1 MSYIRSK
8 TRPQGDRPIIH
19 EQKNFGQG
27 LNVDIPASD
36 FDSNANQN
44 LENYIAF
51 ERYPDGRSGTVHI
64 HDLPGSGT
72 IHSIA
77 IHPTSKIC
85 IMHRGTK
92 IWEVKTVDAE
102 ILSFLSDTATIS
114 PASFGID
121 KKSTL
126 KPFGE
131 NFMIST
137 VDGIFQILIEYTNK
151 SFFQTN
157 SGQPLDTHDIGVDQ
171 EQAPYK
177 IKTVYTFSIIVDE
190 ATGLAPPIFPGQVD
204 RLTPGY
210 KLVWESPPVLSGES
224 SIDNASFYRLRTA
237 TLELGKGAGHTSLTT
252 ALGAKDLAAT
262 LEQKI
267 THISAYQTADLGIN
281 GKNNLSL
288 EQFAFSA
295 ESIVDHNFLL
305 GNTVNIALSD
315 TQVDS
320 RTTPSKTTAS
330 SLTLKNPDF
339 IPLPSGDLFE
349 VTPGFLFSAIS
360 QKKVLSYSQ
369 RVPDDSIS
377 GFHNP
382 ALQFHE
388 FDDGITVIAGTP
400 DFLSTMTNR
409 TSNYAT
415 LTAHNNFSI
424 NESIIVLSHF
434 ANTDDTFG
442 VTDPKSFV
450 KMEEGSYISICS
462 DKSVRV
468 WDGNGWSRDVAEDR
482 VRSIIERIEEGT
494 TIGGY
499 YRGAY
504 FIWFKVDDA
513 VSGNNVC
520 MRFSATRESG
530 KGWTFYTGDD
540 WSFPGNEAGVFKGGN
555 FLDTAQPDLEF
566 FFIVDA
572 SDDKIYWMET
582 FDGPDGLSINSFQ
595 IGKYWADKVSSI
607 SPNGTDIICKIRTRD
622 VTGSRESFNLKHS
635 ESHAYLRD
643 LVGALPSTSIPTPP
657 DTGIVYPELLV
668 DAIAFVDGV
677 QVPTETT
684 GRVKTDGD
692 IQFWRRVEGSRIAI
706 EFQTSR
712 SGHRLVGIDSRFRV
726 QDIQRPNRGPSTTV
740 AADFQSEM
748 LANLQEHHFSRP
760 RLFVDRTRQTVMPN
774 GKIATQ
780 IGPDGRNDA
789 IQIGVNDAPF
799 ERFKFANSTVYTD
812 EFTIMFMV
820 GDVSFSGSADTV
832 IAKFQDSAGVDNFTL
847 VAEDATTMSIVEGSG
862 TVTVD
867 SVMDSGPINGY
878 HHMVLVRTTGDDV
891 RLYQNNELKGTL
903 TFSGA
908 FGGGFFQVGA
918 VA

>member
-27 LNVDIPASD
+27 LNVDIPAAD

-320 RTTPSKTTAS
+320 RTTAS

-349 VTPGFLFSAIS
+349 VTPGFLFSATS

-657 DTGIVYPELLV
+657 DTGIVYPVLLV
-668 DAIAFVDGV
+668 DAIAFVDGG

-740 AADFQSEM
+740 AAGFQSEM

>member
-305 GNTVNIALSD
+305 GTTVNIALSD

-320 RTTPSKTTAS
+320 RTTAS

-349 VTPGFLFSAIS
+349 VTPGFLFSATS

-780 IGPDGRNDA
+780 IGPDGRNPA

-820 GDVSFSGSADTV
+820 GDVSFSGSAGTV

>member
-320 RTTPSKTTAS
+320 RTTAS

-349 VTPGFLFSAIS
+349 VTPGFLFSATS

>member
-102 ILSFLSDTATIS
+102 ILSFLAASAIGS

-157 SGQPLDTHDIGVDQ
+157 SGQPLDTDGEIENDEQ
-171 EQAPYK
+171 EPYK

-190 ATGLAPPIFPGQVD
+190 ATGLAANVSGIN
-204 RLTPGY
+204 RTSPGY
-210 KLVWESPPVLSGES
+210 KLVWESPPVLTGET
-224 SIDNASFYRLRTA
+224 SINNASFYRLRTSPVKMG
-237 TLELGKGAGHTSLTT
+237 TGVDHGGLTVS
-252 ALGAKDLAAT
+252 LGAKDVAAT
-262 LEQKI
+262 LEEKI

-281 GKNNLSL
+281 GKVNLGL
-288 EQFAFSA
+288 EQFAFSD
-295 ESIVDHNFLL
+295 EDVIDHADLI
-305 GNTVNIALSD
+305 GTTVNIALSD

-320 RTTPSKTTAS
+320 RTTAS

-349 VTPGFLFSAIS
+349 VTPGFLFSATS

-382 ALQFHE
+382 GLQFHE

-400 DFLSTMTNR
+400 DFLSIMTNR